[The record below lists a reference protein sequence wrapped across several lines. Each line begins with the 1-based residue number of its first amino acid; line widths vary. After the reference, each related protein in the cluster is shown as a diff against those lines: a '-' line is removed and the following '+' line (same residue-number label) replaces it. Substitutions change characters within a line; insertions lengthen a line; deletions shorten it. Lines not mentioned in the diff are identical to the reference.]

1 MDFFLQAMDRRRGE
15 LIEMNSDVVE
25 NAIRVVVSAIAN
37 QVETMKV
44 FYWSLKGNI
53 KWRNN
58 RVLLNS
64 NSFTR

>member
-1 MDFFLQAMDRRRGE
+1 MYFFLQAMDRRRGE

-44 FYWSLKGNI
+44 SIGA
-53 KWRNN
+53 
-58 RVLLNS
+58 
-64 NSFTR
+64 

>member
-1 MDFFLQAMDRRRGE
+1 
-15 LIEMNSDVVE
+15 MNSDVVE

-64 NSFTR
+64 NSFTRCFCFTKD

>member
-1 MDFFLQAMDRRRGE
+1 MYFFLQAMDRRRGE